1 MKIQIT
7 ARHFKAKSST
17 QDYIK
22 EKLENLSKYNET
34 IIHADVILSYDK
46 PPADTKYCEILI
58 KLKDRTLTAKD
69 GSLEFEKAVDKAVDK
84 IEKQLYKVKDKQKT
98 SKKINIKID
107 NIDR

>member
-7 ARHFKAKSST
+7 ARHFKAKGST

-22 EKLENLSKYNET
+22 EKLENLSKYNEN

-58 KLKDRTLTAKD
+58 KLKDISLTAKE
-69 GSLEFEKAVDKAVDK
+69 GSADFEKSIDLAVEK
-84 IEKQLYKVKDKQKT
+84 IEKQLYKVKDKHKT
-98 SKKINIKID
+98 IKKANLKES
-107 NIDR
+107 

>member
-7 ARHFKAKSST
+7 ARHFKAKDST

-22 EKLENLSKYNET
+22 EKLESLSKYNET
-34 IIHADVILSYDK
+34 IIRADVILSYDK

-58 KLKDRTLTAKD
+58 KLKDKTLTAKE
-69 GSLEFEKAVDKAVDK
+69 GSVEFEKAIDLTVDK

-98 SKKINIKID
+98 IKKVNLKES
-107 NIDR
+107 